1 MPRRKLSSE
10 ELRIRAGNS
19 QAILNMTAYQEAFGD
34 TEEAIIFDVWLKTAA
49 ADVEER
55 ERCWRMVKS
64 LHQAKKALE
73 TCILKG
79 KEAAQLAAHRAI
91 LEEQD
96 KRSSA

>member
-10 ELRIRAGNS
+10 ELRIRAANS

-64 LHQAKKALE
+64 LHQAKKVLE
-73 TCILKG
+73 DCILKG
-79 KEAAQLAAHRAI
+79 KQEAQIAAQRAVM
-91 LEEQD
+91 EEQS
-96 KRSSA
+96 KKASA